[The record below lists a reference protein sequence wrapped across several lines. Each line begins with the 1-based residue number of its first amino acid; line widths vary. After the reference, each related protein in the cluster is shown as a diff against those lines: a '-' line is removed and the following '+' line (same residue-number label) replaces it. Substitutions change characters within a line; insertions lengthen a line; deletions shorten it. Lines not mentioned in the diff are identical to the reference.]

1 MSVPQRH
8 SNSFSILGT
17 SRHSQTEAD
26 EYSVGGNG
34 KGSRRRRKKTRS
46 TGDSGISPRLLD
58 AREKGYTGQAPGIQ
72 EEVDGNFAYCEDDAF
87 NSTTGPALARA
98 VSDVA
103 ASKVNPRLPPKFP
116 LLQTSNL
123 LTKIYTPVTKKV
135 TFYGL

>member
-34 KGSRRRRKKTRS
+34 KVSRRRRKKTRS
-46 TGDSGISPRLLD
+46 TGDTGISPRLLE
-58 AREKGYTGQAPGIQ
+58 ARGKGYTGHAPGIQ
-72 EEVDGNFAYCEDDAF
+72 EEADGNFAYCEEDASNF
-87 NSTTGPALARA
+87 INGPALARA

-103 ASKVNPRLPPKFP
+103 ASKVTPTLFN
-116 LLQTSNL
+116 SNL
-123 LTKIYTPVTKKV
+123 VSRSCDNTNQM
-135 TFYGL
+135 